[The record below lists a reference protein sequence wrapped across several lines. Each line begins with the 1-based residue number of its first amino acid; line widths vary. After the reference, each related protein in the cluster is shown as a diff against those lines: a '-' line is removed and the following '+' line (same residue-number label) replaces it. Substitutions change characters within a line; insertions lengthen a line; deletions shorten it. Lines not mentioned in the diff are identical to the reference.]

1 MQALG
6 LLIID
11 HPVGFERRVAE
22 VELHVADGRHALVT
36 VVVIDLRG
44 AHEHLLLRAVGF
56 DRRLGARRE
65 RPHLGERRRR
75 APRAGDQQGGGQ
87 QDHQRPTPGAP
98 TSQPRMGGRPRHY
111 PSSWY
116 SSAIKP
122 VTPPT
127 AGGNPAAAIGPI
139 RPALLKSAVPLAMTE
154 SRKPAPIPPN
164 TIFCTPPKRKKRK
177 LTDAARST
185 MATR

>member
-36 VVVIDLRG
+36 VVVIDLLG
-44 AHEHLLLRAVGF
+44 AHEHLLLRGGGF
-56 DRRLGARRE
+56 DRRLGARRK
-65 RPHLGERRRR
+65 RQHLGERRRR
-75 APRAGDQQGGGQ
+75 AHRAGDQHGGGRK
-87 QDHQRPTPGAP
+87 HNQRATPGAP

-127 AGGNPAAAIGPI
+127 AGGHPAAVIGPI
-139 RPALLKSAVPLAMTE
+139 RPALLKSPVTLAMT
-154 SRKPAPIPPN
+154 
-164 TIFCTPPKRKKRK
+164 
-177 LTDAARST
+177 
-185 MATR
+185 